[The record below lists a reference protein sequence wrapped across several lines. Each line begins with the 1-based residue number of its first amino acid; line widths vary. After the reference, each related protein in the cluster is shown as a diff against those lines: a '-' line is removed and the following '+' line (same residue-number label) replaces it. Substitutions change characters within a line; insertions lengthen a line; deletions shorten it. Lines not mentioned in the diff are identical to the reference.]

1 MGGPPPGT
9 SRPFVASVSPGCRPP
24 IYFSCVSTGQGY
36 NFPVNR
42 LEAFGYI
49 AAQAAR
55 GDISLPTSVNAALR
69 LQLALDDPDC
79 HIEDAIKLVL
89 GEPQLA
95 ARTVAL
101 ANSAAF
107 NRNADATITN
117 VRAAVMRVGYR
128 SLQTLVASL
137 VVRQFGARIMDP
149 ALRVKAEQLWEHTAH
164 VAALAQVIARR
175 VTFINPDTAMF
186 AAIVHEVGGFYLL
199 SRADEFPG
207 LLDDDPEKWAEL
219 CEEVVSR
226 EVLKKLSVPDAVAN
240 AILALRD
247 GWLTMPPST
256 LLDTLLLANQFAP
269 VPSPLGTVADTM
281 PEHAD
286 SVLDFVIDDATLQ
299 SILAESA
306 DEVKSMSN
314 ALLV

>member
-1 MGGPPPGT
+1 
-9 SRPFVASVSPGCRPP
+9 
-24 IYFSCVSTGQGY
+24 
-36 NFPVNR
+36 VNR
-42 LEAFGYI
+42 LETFGLI
-49 AAQAAR
+49 AAQAER
-55 GDISLPTSVNAALR
+55 GEITFPTSVNAALR

-107 NRNADATITN
+107 NRNGDPPLTN

-137 VVRQFGARIMDP
+137 VVRQFGARIVDP
-149 ALRVKAEQLWEHTAH
+149 AIRAKAEQLWTHTAH

-175 VTFINPDTAMF
+175 ITFVNPDTAMF

-207 LLDDDPEKWAEL
+207 LLDEDPEKWAEL
-219 CEEVVSR
+219 CEDVVGR
-226 EVLKKLSVPDAVAN
+226 EVMKKLSVPESVAE
-240 AILALRD
+240 AISDLRN
-247 GWLTMPPST
+247 GWLSMPPGT
-256 LLDTLLLANQFAP
+256 LLDTLILANQFAP
-269 VPSPLGTVADTM
+269 VPSPLARPAPDM
-281 PEHAD
+281 PKHDD
-286 SVLDFVIDDATLQ
+286 SVLDFIVDNETLA
-299 SILAESA
+299 SILQESA
-306 DEVKSMSN
+306 DEVKSMSA

>member
-1 MGGPPPGT
+1 M
-9 SRPFVASVSPGCRPP
+9 
-24 IYFSCVSTGQGY
+24 
-36 NFPVNR
+36 NR
-42 LEAFGYI
+42 LETFGLI
-49 AAQAAR
+49 AAQAER
-55 GDISLPTSVNAALR
+55 GEIIFPTSVNAALR

-101 ANSAAF
+101 ANSAAY
-107 NRNADATITN
+107 NRTGEAVTN
-117 VRAAVMRVGYR
+117 VRAAVMRIGYR

-137 VVRQFGARIMDP
+137 VVRQFGARIVDP
-149 ALRVKAEQLWEHTAH
+149 QLRAKAAQLWEHTAH
-164 VAALAQVIARR
+164 VAALSQVLARR

-207 LLDDDPEKWAEL
+207 LLDEDPENWISL

-226 EVLKKLSVPDAVAN
+226 EVMRKLSIPEPVMDAIQN
-240 AILALRD
+240 LRN
-247 GWLTMPPST
+247 GLLNMPPST

-269 VPSPLGTVADTM
+269 VASPLAL
-281 PEHAD
+281 PETAPATPHED
-286 SVLDFVIDDATLQ
+286 SALDFVVDKSTLED
-299 SILAESA
+299 ILRESA
-306 DEVKSMSN
+306 DEVQSMSA